1 MTGELNKMAAE
12 TETDVRAGAGG
23 LLANLLR
30 TTGFCLIV
38 ALVLVAIGVSSF
50 VSALIVSL
58 CIGYGITGVFHL
70 LATPLEQRL
79 GPLSPVLLIPI
90 GVLTGL
96 AVAGTIRSG
105 DPLAL
110 IYASPGT
117 LIMCLALGV
126 IGYQVVG
133 NRMRLLNSRVRI
145 AELERSQAQQ
155 RQQLADTRLKLLQA
169 QIEPHF
175 LFNTLG
181 NVQSLI
187 ATDPERAARM
197 LEQFTALLRHSLA
210 RTRDA
215 ETSLAEEAEL
225 LRAYLEIQAE
235 RTGGRL
241 SYTID
246 IPAELATATLPPL
259 LLQPLVEN
267 AVTHGLEPQPGE
279 GLIKVSAQRAEER
292 LLLSVADNG
301 AGLDDTAEQPRG
313 TGTALRNIRARL
325 SERYGDQATL
335 RLLENS
341 PQGLRAE
348 LSLPLVFVQESS

>member
-1 MTGELNKMAAE
+1 MRAA
-12 TETDVRAGAGG
+12 AGG
-23 LLANLLR
+23 LPANLLR
-30 TTGFCLIV
+30 TTGFCLAV
-38 ALVLVAIGVSSF
+38 ALVLVAMGVSAF
-50 VSALIVSL
+50 VPALIVSL
-58 CIGYGITGVFHL
+58 CIGFGITGVFHL

-79 GPLSPVLLIPI
+79 GVWSPVLLIPV
-90 GVLTGL
+90 GVLVGL

-110 IYASPGT
+110 IVASPAT
-117 LIMCLALGV
+117 LFMCLALGV

-133 NRMRLLNSRVRI
+133 NRMRLLTSRVRI

-155 RQQLADTRLKLLQA
+155 QQQLADTRLKLLQA

-175 LFNTLG
+175 LFNTLS

-210 RTRDA
+210 RTRD
-215 ETSLAEEAEL
+215 EQTSLGEEAAL

-241 SYTID
+241 SYRID
-246 IPAELATATLPPL
+246 IPKDLAEATLPPL

-279 GLIKVSAQRAEER
+279 GLITVSAQRADGQ
-292 LLLSVADNG
+292 LLLAVVDNG
-301 AGLDDTAEQPRG
+301 VGLAASSDEPRG

-325 SERYGDQATL
+325 SERYGEQAML

-341 PQGLRAE
+341 PSGLRAE
-348 LSLPLVFVQESS
+348 LRLPLAFVSEAS